1 MNVLV
6 SIITPTFNSAK
17 FITETIKSVQNQTYA
32 NWEMIIVDDCS
43 SDETFEIVEQLS
55 QRDTRIKCFKQEKN
69 AGAGVARSKA
79 VNQAK
84 GNYIAFLDADD
95 LWKPQ
100 KLEKQLRFMVANQLH
115 FTFSFYE
122 CMDEEGVLLNK
133 LITAPRKLSYRQ
145 LFFCNYVGNLTG
157 IYDAGFFGKISISNI
172 RKRQDWIMWL
182 TILKQTKIAFPVPEN
197 LAIYRIRKNSI
208 SSSKVELIKH
218 NYKVYRLYH
227 QLNSVNAAICTLI
240 FLFTQLIIKP
250 TYIKVQK
257 PTI

>member
-1 MNVLV
+1 
-6 SIITPTFNSAK
+6 
-17 FITETIKSVQNQTYA
+17 
-32 NWEMIIVDDCS
+32 
-43 SDETFEIVEQLS
+43 
-55 QRDTRIKCFKQEKN
+55 
-69 AGAGVARSKA
+69 
-79 VNQAK
+79 
-84 GNYIAFLDADD
+84 
-95 LWKPQ
+95 
-100 KLEKQLRFMVANQLH
+100 
-115 FTFSFYE
+115 
-122 CMDEEGVLLNK
+122 